1 MLSVLLA
8 TAENISF
15 KLFFWGG
22 EVVGGGGRGSEQQ
35 IFPRGEH
42 PSPQLISVQAS
53 TQKGTLDELL
63 RQSPCVVQAS
73 GFVRSFSQQ
82 HILVLYRLGQGAIWA
97 LVSSAPSAK

>member
-15 KLFFWGG
+15 KFVFLGR
-22 EVVGGGGRGSEQQ
+22 GGGGGSEQQ

-97 LVSSAPSAK
+97 LVSSTPSAK